1 MCQQDTKRVD
11 PVSRPHAPR
20 RDEKVD
26 EDLLHRAVA
35 DAGRWAFGTVRVEV
49 WVIDDTET
57 HVFQPVG
64 GAWTDPAFRD
74 CLDETTRRMLDVHH
88 PECVIPEPQA
98 PGVNL
103 PGVLLSAMKGDIVR
117 RDVKQLAKT
126 HLFQPVGGACIDPD
140 FHDCRDET
148 TRRLLDVRHP
158 KYVIPEPQAP
168 RVGLPGVLWSAM
180 KEDIVWRDVK
190 QLAEEPDQPWCP
202 HMKLLVESGVGWACV
217 VPLTQKPHHLG
228 NNSKGIVLYMA
239 REGVD
244 RRKLLNST
252 NETYLRSAALLV
264 GAAHNLRARRQE
276 AMNDRRS
283 ELHSAI
289 RRARIK
295 LIALKRMGVDL
306 PQLAEDRHRASLR
319 QAKKFSNHD
328 ILEELEERT
337 PCTPCTQLASSL
349 KRKVIITAKK
359 TLGAGT
365 EPPPPFTLRESLW
378 TFSGVLLT
386 LLMVATLNDYLVAN
400 HGPDYGIALVPF
412 GAFVTLL
419 YGVTAAPIAQPRN
432 AMLGQI
438 LSISIGLVISYLD
451 GIDLYIRQALA
462 TALAIGSM
470 AKLGITHPPAGAD
483 ALLFSS
489 GTYGWANFAFTLVGN
504 LIAIGADTIINN
516 LNQKRKYPTCWG
528 VASIVDLVRKNEQDD
543 LYKDK

>member
-1 MCQQDTKRVD
+1 MAPQVTKASDHIALQVD
-11 PVSRPHAPR
+11 AVDSTSKPDDAPR
-20 RDEKVD
+20 RDESVD
-26 EDLLHRAVA
+26 EDLLRRAVA

-49 WVIDDTET
+49 WVLNDTET
-57 HVFQPVG
+57 QLFQPVG

-74 CLDETTRRMLDVHH
+74 CLDER
-88 PECVIPEPQA
+88 A
-98 PGVNL
+98 
-103 PGVLLSAMKGDIVR
+103 S
-117 RDVKQLAKT
+117 
-126 HLFQPVGGACIDPD
+126 
-140 FHDCRDET
+140 
-148 TRRLLDVRHP
+148 RLLDVRHP
-158 KYVIPEPQAP
+158 EYVIPEPRAP
-168 RVGLPGVLWSAM
+168 GVGLPGALWSALD
-180 KEDIVWRDVK
+180 EDGRKWGHEQLPGLAGTTNMGQIVWRDVN
-190 QLAEEPDQPWCP
+190 QLAEDPDQPWCP
-202 HMKLLVESGVGWACV
+202 RLKAYAECGIGWACA
-217 VPLTQKPHHLG
+217 VPLTQNPHHLG

-504 LIAIGADTIINN
+504 LIAIGAATIINN
-516 LNQKRKYPTCWG
+516 LNQKRQYPTCWG

-543 LYKDK
+543 LHKDK